1 MQSHFLEKHH
11 IILQRGHSLAILLRL
26 LLNRIQLCRLRIY
39 KLFSGIHYP
48 IVHYYAVCWNE
59 ERMLPFMFKHY
70 ESSVEKFFIY
80 DNYSDDS
87 SENIIL
93 AHPNTNIKKFSM
105 DGEINDHVYQDIKN
119 NCWKRSRGKADFVIV
134 CDMDEFLYH
143 PDLQSALSEMKRNGQ
158 TIVKP
163 QGYNMYSSNEPAKG
177 IPLTTQVPCGVRDQ
191 WFDKCILFDP
201 HSIVEINYKPGAHE
215 CHPVGRVVWNKNDF
229 KLLHYKNIGLNSVLA
244 RKKQYSSR
252 LSQENISKGFGTQYL
267 EEEERTIRE
276 FQENEQKATRII

>member
-1 MQSHFLEKHH
+1 MLSHFLEKHH

-26 LLNRIQLCRLRIY
+26 LLNRIQLCRLRIH
-39 KLFSGIHYP
+39 KLFSSIHHP

-59 ERMLPFMFKHY
+59 ERMLPFMFKHHEGFVDHFY
-70 ESSVEKFFIY
+70 IY
-80 DNYSDDS
+80 DNHSDDN
-87 SENIIL
+87 SEAIIHS
-93 AHPNTNIKKFSM
+93 HPKTHIIKFKTEGF
-105 DGEINDHVYQDIKN
+105 NDQIHNDIKN

-143 PDLQSALSEMKRNGQ
+143 PDLQSAMSEMKRNGQ

-163 QGYNMYSSNEPAKG
+163 QGYNMYSSDEPAKG
-177 IPLTTQVPCGVRDQ
+177 IPLTTQAPCGVRDQ

-215 CHPVGRVVWNKNDF
+215 CHPVGRVVWNKDDF
-229 KLLHYKNIGLNSVLA
+229 KLLHYKNIGLASVLA

-276 FQENEQKATRII
+276 FQENEHKATRII

>member
-39 KLFSGIHYP
+39 KLFSGIHHP

-59 ERMLPFMFKHY
+59 ERMLSFMFMHY
-70 ESSVEKFFIY
+70 GCFVDRFIIY
-80 DNYSDDS
+80 DNH
-87 SENIIL
+87 SEDNSEAIIHS
-93 AHPNTNIKKFSM
+93 HPNTHIIKFQTE
-105 DGEINDHVYQDIKN
+105 GFNDQIHNDIKN

-143 PDLQSALSEMKRNGQ
+143 PDLQSALSEMRKNGQ

-163 QGYNMYSSNEPAKG
+163 LGYNMYSSDEPAKG

-215 CHPVGRVVWNKNDF
+215 CHPVGKVIWNKNDF
-229 KLLHYKNIGLNSVLA
+229 KLLHYKNIGLEQLLA
-244 RKKQYSSR
+244 RYRAYAAR
-252 LSQENISKGFGTQYL
+252 LSKENIENNYGTTYMQK
-267 EEEERTIRE
+267 EQFTIQE
-276 FQENEQKATRII
+276 FKENEQKATKII

>member
-1 MQSHFLEKHH
+1 MLSHFLEKHH
-11 IILQRGHSLAILLRL
+11 IILQRGHGFAIILRL
-26 LLNRIQLCRLRIY
+26 VLNQIQLYWLRIH
-39 KLFSGIHYP
+39 KLFSSIHHP

-59 ERMLPFMFKHY
+59 ERMLPFMFKHH
-70 ESSVEKFFIY
+70 EGFVDRFFIY
-80 DNYSDDS
+80 DNYSDDN
-87 SENIIL
+87 SEAIIHS
-93 AHPNTNIKKFSM
+93 HPKTHIIKFKTEGF
-105 DGEINDHVYQDIKN
+105 NDQIHNDIKN

-163 QGYNMYSSNEPAKG
+163 QGYNMYSSDEPAKG

-215 CHPVGRVVWNKNDF
+215 CHPVGKVVWNKDDF
-229 KLLHYKNIGLNSVLA
+229 KLLHYKNIGLNQLLA
-244 RKKQYSSR
+244 RNRAYAAR
-252 LSQENISKGFGTQYL
+252 LSKENKEKGYGSEYLKMEHIIIQEFC
-267 EEEERTIRE
+267 
-276 FQENEQKATRII
+276 ENELKAAIII

>member
-1 MQSHFLEKHH
+1 MLSHFLEKHH

-39 KLFSGIHYP
+39 KLFSGIHRP

-59 ERMLPFMFKHY
+59 ERMLPFMFNHH
-70 ESSVEKFFIY
+70 ESFVDRFYIY
-80 DNYSDDS
+80 DNHSNDN
-87 SENIIL
+87 SETIIH
-93 AHPNTNIKKFSM
+93 AHPNTHIIKFQT
-105 DGEINDHVYQDIKN
+105 DGFNDQIHNDIKN
-119 NCWKRSRGKADFVIV
+119 SCWKRSRGKADFVIV

-143 PDLQSALSEMKRNGQ
+143 PHLQSALKEMKRKGQ

-163 QGYNMYSSNEPAKG
+163 QGYNMYSSDEPAKG

-201 HSIVEINYKPGAHE
+201 HAIVEINYKPGAHE
-215 CHPVGRVVWNKNDF
+215 CHPVGKVVWNKYDF

-244 RKKQYSSR
+244 RKKKYSSR
-252 LSQENISKGFGTQYL
+252 LSQENISKGFGTQYF
-267 EEEERTIRE
+267 EEEERSIQE
-276 FQENEQKATRII
+276 FKENEQKATGII

>member
-1 MQSHFLEKHH
+1 MLSHFLEKHH

-26 LLNRIQLCRLRIY
+26 LLDRIQLCRLRIH
-39 KLFSGIHYP
+39 KLFSSIHHP

-59 ERMLPFMFKHY
+59 ERMLPFMFKHHEGFVDHFY
-70 ESSVEKFFIY
+70 IY
-80 DNYSDDS
+80 DNHSDDN
-87 SENIIL
+87 SEAIIHS
-93 AHPNTNIKKFSM
+93 HPKTHIIKFKTEGF
-105 DGEINDHVYQDIKN
+105 NDQIHNDIKN

-143 PDLQSALSEMKRNGQ
+143 PHLQSALKEMKRKGQ

-163 QGYNMYSSNEPAKG
+163 QGYNMYSSDEPAKG
-177 IPLTTQVPCGVRDQ
+177 IPLTTQAPCGVRDQ

-215 CHPVGRVVWNKNDF
+215 CHPVGRVVWNKDNF
-229 KLLHYKNIGLNSVLA
+229 KLLHYKNIGLASVLA

-267 EEEERTIRE
+267 EEEERTIQE
-276 FQENEQKATRII
+276 FKENEQKATKII